1 MIVKMPE
8 LDAEN
13 PCSAFGARVF
23 QQQTKKVKE
32 GLRSLSVLTV
42 SSAAYL

>member
-8 LDAEN
+8 LDAET

-32 GLRSLSVLTV
+32 RLIKHSFLDSEV
-42 SSAAYL
+42 